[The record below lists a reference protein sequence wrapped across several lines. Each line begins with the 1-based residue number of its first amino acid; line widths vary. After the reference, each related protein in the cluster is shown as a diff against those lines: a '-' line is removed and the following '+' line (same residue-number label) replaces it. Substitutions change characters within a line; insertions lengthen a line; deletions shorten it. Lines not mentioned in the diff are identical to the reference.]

1 MKKPVILE
9 KIILMKFVVNLIV
22 VFSLFLSFF
31 PVNAQ
36 TFFYTGST
44 TDLNTNHLPG
54 IVLAGGATDN
64 NDAMRWFLQ
73 RADGGDIVVIR
84 ASGSSGYNNY
94 LYSGLNVT
102 VNSVTTIVISSQAQ
116 ANNQAVYDAMIKA
129 EALFIAGGDQWNYI
143 NYWRN
148 TLVHNALNYLIN
160 EKGITVGGTSAG
172 LAVLGEVVYTAQS
185 GTVWSTEALNN
196 PYHFRVTLANDFL
209 NIPFLEELVTDSHYN
224 RTQGDGKDRKGRHV
238 AFLARMI
245 ADWDMDAKGIG
256 INEFTAVCV
265 DEEGIARVF
274 GDPDEDDF
282 AYFLKVNAGP
292 PEVCESGTP
301 LTWNHSGQA
310 LSVYKIL
317 GNTQGNNLFDL
328 NDWQT
333 ASGGEWQN
341 WYVVNGQLFDAQ
353 AGGVFNVHFTVKHGI
368 TEAPI
373 QGATVQLDGFASL
386 TTNSS
391 GVAVF
396 SGVEGGSQLAYTV
409 SQTGYL
415 TEEGSVSVVNENVEE
430 TVLLYPGSGTWIN
443 ETEPQKQ
450 LNIFPNPVRDGYFSL
465 ELPLT
470 TETSRLKI
478 TNLQGVTVYQKEIG
492 QESSGAITIPIA
504 GLASGLYVV
513 SLDTSETTY
522 RTKLIKH

>member
-1 MKKPVILE
+1 
-9 KIILMKFVVNLIV
+9 MKFLIPFFSVLLLFFTPTVVQ
-22 VFSLFLSFF
+22 
-31 PVNAQ
+31 AQ
-36 TFFYTGST
+36 TFFHTGST
-44 TDLNTNHLPG
+44 EDVNTNHLPG
-54 IVLAGGATDN
+54 IVLAGGASDN

-84 ASGSSGYNNY
+84 ASGSSGYNDY

-102 VNSVTTIVISSQAQ
+102 VNSVTSIVITSQAQ
-116 ANNQAVYDAMIKA
+116 ANSQEVYDAMIKA

-148 TLVHNALNYLIN
+148 TLVHDALNYLIN

-172 LAVLGEVVYTAQS
+172 LAVLGEVVYSAQS

-196 PYHFRVTLANDFL
+196 PYHFRVTLIKDFL

-224 RTQGDGKDRKGRHV
+224 RPQGDGEGRKGRHV
-238 AFLARMI
+238 AFLARMM

-265 DEEGIARVF
+265 DEEGMARVF

-310 LSVYKIL
+310 LSVYQIL
-317 GNTQGNNLFDL
+317 GNPQGNNSFDL
-328 NDWQT
+328 TDWQT

-341 WYVVNGQLFDAQ
+341 WYVVNGQLYEAE
-353 AGGVFNVHFTVKHGI
+353 AGGVFNVHFSVKHGI

-373 QGATVQLDGFASL
+373 QGATVQLDGFAPL
-386 TTNSS
+386 NTNSS

-409 SQTGYL
+409 THTGFL
-415 TEEGSVSVVNENVEE
+415 TEEGSVSVVNENVDE
-430 TVLLYPGSGTWIN
+430 TVLLYPGSGTSVN
-443 ETEPQKQ
+443 ENVPEGI
-450 LNIFPNPVRDGYFSL
+450 NIFPNPIRSGAL
-465 ELPLT
+465 NIELP
-470 TETSRLKI
+470 
-478 TNLQGVTVYQKEIG
+478 GD
-492 QESSGAITIPIA
+492 
-504 GLASGLYVV
+504 LAAK
-513 SLDTSETTY
+513 
-522 RTKLIKH
+522 KLIVFNSLGVEILSRELSPLHTDRVQIPFGNLSPGIYFILIKSNEGVFSSRIVKY